1 MGPIRVHAPP
11 KSEDG
16 FACAAGDLSARD
28 PLIAHSLQLDRS
40 RASRYRHSGKAQN
53 DLGDP
58 QQFSLAYDQH
68 GGAMRG
74 VAHNVLRDAAAAE
87 DVVQDVF
94 VHLWRRPGAYDPAR
108 GSLGSYLTMMARS
121 RALDRWRT
129 RSARESA
136 LERSKGEQRVE
147 ASASEDAAASV
158 IRREGRIRVLR
169 ALDALPG
176 EQREAV
182 LLAFGKGLTA
192 REIASVAG
200 VPLGTVKSR
209 VRLGLQKARAE
220 MAAAA

>member
-11 KSEDG
+11 ESEKG
-16 FACAAGDLSARD
+16 LASAVGDLSARER
-28 PLIAHSLQLDRS
+28 LINHFLPLDRR
-40 RASRYRHSGKAQN
+40 RASRYRHSGEAQN
-53 DLGDP
+53 NLGDP
-58 QQFSLAYDQH
+58 QQFSLAYDEH
-68 GGAMRG
+68 AGAMTG
-74 VAHNVLRDAAAAE
+74 VAHSVLRDAAAAE

-136 LERSKGEQRVE
+136 LERSKAEQRVLGPV
-147 ASASEDAAASV
+147 AEDAAAPV

-200 VPLGTVKSR
+200 VPLGTVKNR

-220 MAAAA
+220 LAAAD